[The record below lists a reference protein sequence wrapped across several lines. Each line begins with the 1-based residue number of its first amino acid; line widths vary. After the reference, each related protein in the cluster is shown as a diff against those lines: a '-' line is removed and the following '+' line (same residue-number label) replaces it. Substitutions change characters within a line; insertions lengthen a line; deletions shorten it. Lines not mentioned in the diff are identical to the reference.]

1 VEKTT
6 QGKAKQ
12 RKIKG
17 KGEKMKNK
25 KTFNDRNYFITVFI
39 IVIISIIFCFSV
51 YLDISEEKMKQFR
64 QALIEDNK
72 ATYLC
77 DKYGVV
83 TFHITDPEMAAT
95 REVLKNDD

>member
-1 VEKTT
+1 M
-6 QGKAKQ
+6 
-12 RKIKG
+12 KG
-17 KGEKMKNK
+17 KK
-25 KTFNDRNYFITVFI
+25 KPNNRDCFITMFI

-77 DKYGVV
+77 DKYGTV
-83 TFHITDPEMAAT
+83 TFHITDTEMAAT
-95 REVLKNDD
+95 REILKDDN